1 MSVITLN
8 FEGYVQCRLATDPD
22 PTDERRGVSG
32 YTFALPGEPDLDW
45 TIYTQPGK
53 GVVERI
59 GVTDRKVG
67 VKVTSGFCGTEAI
80 QQGHPLYNAP
90 IHLDDGPRFEE
101 RNYIV
106 TKETFGVIAPFH
118 LRVAGQGI
126 ELRRW
131 MDYYPGK
138 PLDFPL
144 METPQ
149 SILSPFT
156 SNFTPGYPACPAL
169 LGSSQDPSVYRQ
181 QRLKTLEDIRS
192 RSRLTPEGLAAIN
205 KRIDELRIDD
215 PRDRRTGQLLNATI
229 FNFQLNGPAAL
240 GLNKSPVQWLNGRF
254 GDPKKLQQWNYQDPS
269 NPMLP
274 WPINFWM
281 GSWDADSLTF
291 YMGGTVKVYDLGAG
305 FEGWLGAG
313 K

>member
-67 VKVTSGFCGTEAI
+67 VKVTSGFCGTEPI
-80 QQGHPLYNAP
+80 QKGHPLYNAP
-90 IHLDDGPRFEE
+90 LHLDDGPRFEE

-118 LRVAGQGI
+118 LRIAGQGI
-126 ELRRW
+126 EIRRW

-169 LGSSQDPSVYRQ
+169 LGPSQDPSVYRE

-192 RSRLTPEGLAAIN
+192 RSRLTPEALAAIN

-215 PRDRRTGQLLNATI
+215 PRDRRTGQLLNATV
-229 FNFQLNGPAAL
+229 FNFQVNGPAAL
-240 GLNKSPVQWLNGRF
+240 GLNKAPVQWLNGKF
-254 GDPKKLQQWNYQDPS
+254 GDPKKLQKWNYLDPS

-281 GSWDADSLTF
+281 GCWDADSLTF
-291 YMGGTVKVYDLGAG
+291 YMGGTLKVYDLGAG
-305 FEGWLGAG
+305 FEAWLGAG